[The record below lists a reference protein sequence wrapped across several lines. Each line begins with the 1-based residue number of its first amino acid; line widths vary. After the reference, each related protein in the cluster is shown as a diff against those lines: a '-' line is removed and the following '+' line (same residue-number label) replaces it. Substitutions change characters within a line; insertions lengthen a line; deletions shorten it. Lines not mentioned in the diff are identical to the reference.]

1 MDNYAYIIASLPVL
15 NQEDHPEHF
24 VAEEILAEIREQL
37 SARDNSVLD
46 LLLEG
51 YDSDKLEAG
60 FYRDALA
67 GRGRFVRDW
76 LRDLVNG
83 YDADESA
90 EFYRRALAHGNRFI
104 REWFRFDLDLRN
116 ATVAFLNDSLG
127 RPDGQDLVLL
137 AEREADEF
145 PEEEAVQDVLN
156 RADLLQRE
164 RGLDDLRWQKIDEL
178 TVLDVFDIELVL
190 GFVAKLKIIDRWL
203 QLDPESGRALFRKLV
218 EDVRSTYDNKKQ
230 DITI

>member
-15 NQEDHPEHF
+15 NQEDHPQHF

-51 YDSDKLEAG
+51 YDPDKL
-60 FYRDALA
+60 D
-67 GRGRFVRDW
+67 
-76 LRDLVNG
+76 
-83 YDADESA
+83 A

-127 RPDGQDLVLL
+127 RPEGQDLVLL
-137 AEREADEF
+137 AEREAEEF
-145 PEEEAVQDVLN
+145 PEEEAVQQVLN

-164 RGLDDLRWQKIDEL
+164 RGLDDLRWQKVDEL
-178 TVLDVFDIELVL
+178 TAMDVFDLELIL
-190 GFVAKLKIIDRWL
+190 GFVAKLQIIDRWL
-203 QLDPESGRALFRKLV
+203 KLDPESGRELFRKLV
-218 EDVRSTYDNKKQ
+218 EDIRSTYDNKKQ
-230 DITI
+230 NITI